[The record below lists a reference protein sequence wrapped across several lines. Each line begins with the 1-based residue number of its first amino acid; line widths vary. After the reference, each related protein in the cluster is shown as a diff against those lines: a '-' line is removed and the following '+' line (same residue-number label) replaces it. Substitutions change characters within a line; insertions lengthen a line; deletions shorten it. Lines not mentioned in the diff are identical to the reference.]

1 MLSKKNPS
9 NRVKKYRWISVDSIE
24 KPQSHNKPITKYKE
38 LTNINTDSLDI
49 YDDSHLPQSTFES
62 PPTVS
67 SITPKYTFSKSPR
80 KPSKYYCPYYISPKK
95 WNIYTKMPEKTEKQ
109 EIERVKNFY
118 YHMHD
123 TENSLFSMKSQENS
137 STLKNL
143 SIELKSLP
151 PIQKY
156 KQYLISKSLRLPSF
170 LNSTYSP

>member
-1 MLSKKNPS
+1 MLPKNQFSK
-9 NRVKKYRWISVDSIE
+9 RVKKYRWISIDSIDNPLPHT
-24 KPQSHNKPITKYKE
+24 KPTTIYKE
-38 LTNINTDSLDI
+38 LTNINTDPI
-49 YDDSHLPQSTFES
+49 QIFDDSTLPEANFD
-62 PPTVS
+62 PAPAPTL
-67 SITPKYTFSKSPR
+67 TPKYTFSKSPR

-95 WNIYTKMPEKTEKQ
+95 WNKYTKKPEKTEKQ

-123 TENSLFSMKSQENS
+123 TQTSPFSPKPKDNS